1 MSKKSHIKNDAIV
14 AVIEKIAELDTK
26 NKIQKSFLKAFN
38 SSIIDEKFLNK
49 TLDNKGVIENIPDIS
64 NQIKVI
70 PDLNKEA
77 WDGVKFR
84 LLGKRIAH
92 VIKSIP
98 KPNEIQKDFLQSFE
112 NNALSDEFLK
122 INYVSL
128 LQENIQEN
136 LTQAVLDV
144 EDIKNPPKDWWK
156 KFI

>member
-1 MSKKSHIKNDAIV
+1 MNKKSNTKNDAII

-38 SSIIDEKFLNK
+38 SSIIDENFLNK

-70 PDLNKEA
+70 PDLNKDA

-84 LLGKRIAH
+84 LLGKRIAQ

-98 KPNEIQKDFLQSFE
+98 EPNEIQKSFLKNFE

-122 INYVSL
+122 INYVNL

-144 EDIKNPPKDWWK
+144 EDNKNPPKDWWK

>member
-1 MSKKSHIKNDAIV
+1 MSKISHTKNDAIIV
-14 AVIEKIAELDTK
+14 VIEKIAGLDTK

-38 SSIIDEKFLNK
+38 SSIIDENFLNK
-49 TLDNKGVIENIPDIS
+49 TLDNKGVIENISDIS
-64 NQIKVI
+64 NQIKAI
-70 PDLNKEA
+70 QNLNKET

-98 KPNEIQKDFLQSFE
+98 EPNEIQKQFLQNFE
-112 NNALSDEFLK
+112 NNALSDELLK
-122 INYVSL
+122 INYVNL
-128 LQENIQEN
+128 LQENIQDN
-136 LTQAVLDV
+136 LIQAVLDV